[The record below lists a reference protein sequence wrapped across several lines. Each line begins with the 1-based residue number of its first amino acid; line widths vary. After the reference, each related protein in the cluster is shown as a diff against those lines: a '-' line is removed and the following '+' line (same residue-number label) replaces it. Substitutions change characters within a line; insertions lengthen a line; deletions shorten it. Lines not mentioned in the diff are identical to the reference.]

1 MKTTMKKLVFAAL
14 AALACAVVPSSAA
27 DGNEYYDWATAPM
40 DHLIASYTF
49 DDAGN
54 GGLNLLPASLFLRPI
69 LSPRSSR

>member
-14 AALACAVVPSSAA
+14 AAMACTIIPSSAA

-54 GGLNLLPASLFLRPI
+54 GGLNLLRASVGLRPI